1 MIGMMRRRERL
12 LALAA
17 GGRALAAPTRERRAA
32 RTLAVTVDDLPAAR
46 RSFPTPILDDF
57 DAFRAKNKQ
66 FLAQAVERSVQ
77 LSGFV
82 NEGWTPRAWPQG
94 ALAGILED
102 WLDAGADLG
111 NHTYSHLDLYG
122 STEQRYLAEV
132 VLGEATLGSVLAGRG
147 RRIRYFRP
155 PYLHSRKDGED
166 SAQIEDY
173 LQRAGYR
180 TAPVTVDTQDWIFAE
195 VYAWALARG
204 DKPRRNAAAE
214 AYLQRA
220 GYRTAPVTVDTQ
232 DWIFAEVY
240 AWALARGDKPRRNGA
255 AEAYLAYFD
264 ALLDHV
270 ERTSRA
276 TLGREPAQVL
286 LLHVNALNFDLIG
299 DLLDLMAKRSYQFV
313 SLDEA
318 LEDPAYLDD
327 GPASGSW
334 IHGWSRAR
342 GLQTSEDPKPDR
354 FLGMLLEDYQIVK
367 STMPGKAAPLTKR
380 VCDI

>member
-1 MIGMMRRRERL
+1 MIGMMRRRELL

-57 DAFRAKNKQ
+57 GVFRAKNKQ

-82 NEGWTPRAWPQG
+82 NEGWTPQAWPQG

-132 VLGEATLGSVLAGRG
+132 VLGEATLGSVLAGRD

-166 SAQIEDY
+166 SARIEDY

-204 DKPRRNAAAE
+204 DKPRRNA
-214 AYLQRA
+214 
-220 GYRTAPVTVDTQ
+220 
-232 DWIFAEVY
+232 
-240 AWALARGDKPRRNGA
+240 A

-354 FLGMLLEDYQIVK
+354 FLGMLLEDYRIVK